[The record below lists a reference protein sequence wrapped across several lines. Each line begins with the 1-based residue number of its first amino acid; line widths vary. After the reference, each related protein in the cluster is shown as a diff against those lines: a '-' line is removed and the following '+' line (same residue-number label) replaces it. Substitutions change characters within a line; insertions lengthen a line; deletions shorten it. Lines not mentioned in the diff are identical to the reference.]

1 MTGEPTVTVVGNL
14 TADPDLRFT
23 PAGAAVLHFT
33 VASTPRVYDRE
44 SGEWTSSDTLFL
56 RCSLWRQAAENAA
69 QSLARGMRVIVQGR
83 LKQRSF
89 ETKQGDKRTV
99 VELDVDA
106 IGPELRYASAKVSEV
121 RGGGTTADGGPW
133 QNPLADTQDEV
144 PFLRN
149 GRQSGRALP
158 VVPGRHGRA
167 LRIVHGGAPG
177 GVPAGQVHHGQLPAA
192 RIARHG
198 HHLRAD
204 ALPRARLG
212 PAALNPAGLHVDAAF
227 TRIQDGGIT
236 FFADPACQQAG
247 RIYRSHGRRGT
258 YFRDPNGHLMEILTP
273 AA

>member
-23 PAGAAVLHFT
+23 PSGAAVLHFT

-121 RGGGTTADGGPW
+121 RGGGTAADGGSR

-149 GRQSGRALP
+149 GRQSAWSERGTGGHADHGRGRGLCGLQRRRLRGDGLP
-158 VVPGRHGRA
+158 VGR
-167 LRIVHGGAPG
+167 PG
-177 GVPAGQVHHGQLPAA
+177 GIASQKAHLTATNAQVK
-192 RIARHG
+192 
-198 HHLRAD
+198 D
-204 ALPRARLG
+204 
-212 PAALNPAGLHVDAAF
+212 
-227 TRIQDGGIT
+227 
-236 FFADPACQQAG
+236 
-247 RIYRSHGRRGT
+247 
-258 YFRDPNGHLMEILTP
+258 
-273 AA
+273 